1 LKPAALDAA
10 YGNRP
15 VSFQILL
22 RLRPEN
28 DEKGHNR
35 WKAAASA
42 IADEDSTQKNSSA
55 RFELEENPGMR
66 NALKLLRT
74 LQLTLLGSV
83 VLYAIVGEV
92 VGPLRG
98 SANPTLS
105 YVLTTVGVAVVG
117 MILVVRRTLVLR
129 SAITLAEKPEDS
141 LTLNH
146 WKTGYIATYA
156 LCEALALF
164 GLILR
169 FMGFGFQQSV
179 PFYVSGFVLLFFF
192 GPREPSQKTA

>member
-1 LKPAALDAA
+1 MSK
-10 YGNRP
+10 
-15 VSFQILL
+15 
-22 RLRPEN
+22 
-28 DEKGHNR
+28 
-35 WKAAASA
+35 
-42 IADEDSTQKNSSA
+42 
-55 RFELEENPGMR
+55 
-66 NALKLLRT
+66 ALKLLRT
-74 LQLTLLGSV
+74 VQRTLLGSI

-92 VGPLRG
+92 VGPLG
-98 SANPTLS
+98 ASANPTLS

-129 SAITLAEKPEDS
+129 SAITLAEKPEDG

-156 LCEALALF
+156 LCETLALF

-179 PFYVSGFVLLFFF
+179 PFYVGGFVLLFFF
-192 GPREPSQKTA
+192 GPRQPSPQTG

>member
-1 LKPAALDAA
+1 
-10 YGNRP
+10 
-15 VSFQILL
+15 
-22 RLRPEN
+22 
-28 DEKGHNR
+28 
-35 WKAAASA
+35 
-42 IADEDSTQKNSSA
+42 
-55 RFELEENPGMR
+55 MR

-74 LQLTLLGSV
+74 LQLALMGSV

-117 MILVVRRTLVLR
+117 MILVVRRTLVFR
-129 SAITLAEKPEDS
+129 SATTLAETPEDG

-156 LCEALALF
+156 LCETLALF

-179 PFYVSGFVLLFFF
+179 PFYLGGFVLLFFF
-192 GPREPSQKTA
+192 GPREPSPQAA

>member
-42 IADEDSTQKNSSA
+42 IADEDSAQKNSSA

>member
-1 LKPAALDAA
+1 
-10 YGNRP
+10 
-15 VSFQILL
+15 
-22 RLRPEN
+22 
-28 DEKGHNR
+28 
-35 WKAAASA
+35 
-42 IADEDSTQKNSSA
+42 
-55 RFELEENPGMR
+55 
-66 NALKLLRT
+66 
-74 LQLTLLGSV
+74 
-83 VLYAIVGEV
+83 
-92 VGPLRG
+92 
-98 SANPTLS
+98 
-105 YVLTTVGVAVVG
+105 
-117 MILVVRRTLVLR
+117 LR

-156 LCEALALF
+156 LCETLALF

>member
-1 LKPAALDAA
+1 MKENA
-10 YGNRP
+10 G
-15 VSFQILL
+15 VS
-22 RLRPEN
+22 
-28 DEKGHNR
+28 
-35 WKAAASA
+35 
-42 IADEDSTQKNSSA
+42 
-55 RFELEENPGMR
+55 

-74 LQLTLLGSV
+74 LQLTLLGSI

-129 SAITLAEKPEDS
+129 SATALAERPEDS

-156 LCEALALF
+156 LCETLALF

-179 PFYVSGFVLLFFF
+179 PFYAGGFVLLFFF
-192 GPREPSQKTA
+192 GPKAPSQQTA

>member
-1 LKPAALDAA
+1 
-10 YGNRP
+10 
-15 VSFQILL
+15 
-22 RLRPEN
+22 
-28 DEKGHNR
+28 
-35 WKAAASA
+35 
-42 IADEDSTQKNSSA
+42 
-55 RFELEENPGMR
+55 MR

-74 LQLTLLGSV
+74 LQRTLLGSV

-92 VGPLRG
+92 VGPLER

-129 SAITLAEKPEDS
+129 SATTLAEKPEDGVS
-141 LTLNH
+141 LNH

-156 LCEALALF
+156 LCETLALF

-169 FMGFGFQQSV
+169 FMGFGFQHSV
-179 PFYVSGFVLLFFF
+179 PFYVGGFVLLFFF
-192 GPREPSQKTA
+192 APRPPSPHTA

>member
-1 LKPAALDAA
+1 
-10 YGNRP
+10 
-15 VSFQILL
+15 
-22 RLRPEN
+22 
-28 DEKGHNR
+28 
-35 WKAAASA
+35 
-42 IADEDSTQKNSSA
+42 
-55 RFELEENPGMR
+55 MR

-74 LQLTLLGSV
+74 LQLTLLGSI

-92 VGPLRG
+92 VGPFRG
-98 SANPTLS
+98 TANPTLS

-129 SAITLAEKPEDS
+129 SATTLAERPEDA

-156 LCEALALF
+156 LCETLSLF

-169 FMGFGFQQSV
+169 FMGFGLQHQGSLLGIQV
-179 PFYVSGFVLLFFF
+179 AGVNRALSGLVLIAN
-192 GPREPSQKTA
+192 RVEEVAAVR